1 MRKKILYTFL
11 LFAVFLLFDSCWI
24 YPEYKD
30 YEVIDSTYYFE
41 DYETMKSVIIPKINT
56 SFKDWHWNG
65 EEFDKKYDKYFGNID
80 ANTEDY
86 SLLEKSKY
94 NYSVRNLT
102 RASNLKTKQEKSING
117 EFYWISTKDKK
128 GVIFYQN

>member
-1 MRKKILYTFL
+1 MNKKLLSLILFCITI
-11 LFAVFLLFDSCWI
+11 LFSSCWI

-30 YEVIDSTYYFE
+30 YEVVGSTYYFE

-65 EEFDKKYDKYFGNID
+65 EEFDKKFDKYFGNID
-80 ANTEDY
+80 ANEEDF
-86 SLLEKSKY
+86 SLLEESKY

-102 RASNLKTKQEKSING
+102 KASNIITKQDKTING
-117 EFYWISTKDKK
+117 EFYWISTKDKN
-128 GVIFYQN
+128 GVVFYQN